1 MFAESFSMRL
11 TDADESLKSF
21 MGSACSLLLLS
32 VTLIYAYF
40 KFEVLLHKKDVNI
53 LSAVKDLHY
62 DDDFIFDY
70 SKGIRIAIAL
80 TAFDDER
87 DWILDPSYGELV
99 FNAI

>member
-1 MFAESFSMRL
+1 MFEESFSMRL
-11 TDADESLKSF
+11 TDADESVKSF
-21 MGSACSLLLLS
+21 MGSACTFLLIS

-40 KFEVLLHKKDVNI
+40 KFDVLLNKKDVNI
-53 LSAVKDLHY
+53 LSAVRDLHY
-62 DDDFIFDY
+62 NDDYIFDY
-70 SKGIRIAIAL
+70 SMGLRIAIAF